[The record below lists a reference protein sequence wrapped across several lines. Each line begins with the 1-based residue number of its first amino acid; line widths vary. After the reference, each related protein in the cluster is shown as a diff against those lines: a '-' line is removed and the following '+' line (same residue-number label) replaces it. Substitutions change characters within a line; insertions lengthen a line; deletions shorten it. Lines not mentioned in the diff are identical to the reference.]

1 MVQVLKRLDKKF
13 LIIVG
18 CIICLPI
25 LLIII
30 LAILQGCNRKISHEK
45 YEEKMISALE
55 SYIKDKDKTPKLE
68 GEVFS
73 ISLDKLVEKEYIKS
87 TEKMLDDDSC
97 EGTVAVRNNG
107 VSADENGEGFL
118 NYTVDLK
125 CKEYSTVHLIDK
137 LMDDLTTENSG
148 LYQVGEEYIFKGD
161 KVDNYI
167 MLSQI
172 PYRIIG
178 IDKEGI
184 LKLVKIDP
192 ESPSKM
198 WDNKFNVETN
208 RYSGINIYKDSNI
221 LNALN
226 STYNNTKKV
235 FKDVKKHL
243 VAYDVCIGKR
253 SNLDNTIS
261 KDIDCSLKLEK
272 QIVSLL
278 NVSDYALASLDPNCV
293 TLRSRSCNN
302 YNYLRN
308 VVSSSWTLNSSSD
321 NTYDVMYISDG
332 LMEIQNA
339 KYTEQYNLVVYI
351 DGNELYTSGNGSAE
365 SPYLL
370 N

>member
-1 MVQVLKRLDKKF
+1 MVQVLKRMDKKF

-18 CIICLPI
+18 CIICMPI

-30 LAILQGCNRKISHEK
+30 LALAQGCNRKISYDK

-55 SYIKDKDKTPKLE
+55 SYIKDNKKTPKLE
-68 GEVFS
+68 SETFS

-87 TEKMLDDDSC
+87 TEKLLDDDSC
-97 EGTVAVRNNG
+97 KGTVTVRNNG
-107 VSADENGEGFL
+107 ASVENNVDGFL
-118 NYTVDLK
+118 NYTVDLE
-125 CKEYSTVHLIDK
+125 CKDYSSVHLVDK
-137 LMDDLTTENSG
+137 LMEDLTTSESG

-172 PYRIIG
+172 PYRIIS

-198 WDNKFNVETN
+198 WDDKFNVETN
-208 RYSGINIYKDSNI
+208 RNSGINLYKDSKMLYYLLDN
-221 LNALN
+221 
-226 STYNNTKKV
+226 YNNTKRIS
-235 FKDVKKHL
+235 KDTKKHL

-253 SNLDNTIS
+253 SNLDTSIS
-261 KDIDCSLKLEK
+261 KEIDCSTKLEK
-272 QIVSLL
+272 QVVSLL
-278 NVSDYALASLDPNCV
+278 NISDYALASLDPNCV
-293 TLRSRSCNN
+293 NLRSRSCNN

-308 VVSSSWTLNSSSD
+308 VVSSTWTLNSSSD

-339 KYTEQYNLVVYI
+339 RYTEQYNLVVYI
-351 DGNELYTSGNGSAE
+351 DGNELYISGTGTAE